1 MRAAPTTT
9 TYLNDFYCLYVAV
22 AYGGV
27 ANPKD
32 SHGCIHRFN
41 AVLKAMTQQRNS
53 LSDRNIAALPFVA
66 SRQEIVR
73 DADLSGFFLLVG
85 ARSKTFMIQGDL
97 RVAGKRQTIRIKVG
111 EVGKITAREARAKAK
126 ALLGSIADGI
136 DPRPKA
142 KPGASV
148 PSNSNDPTLR
158 EAWGRYRD
166 GHMKRKNRSEGTIE
180 NYRDHVERLMSDWLD
195 EPLSRFGEDPALVV
209 VRHEKITKEHG
220 SYIANGCMRT
230 LRAIYNHA
238 RKAARALPADNPV
251 SAVDWNAESRRDTA
265 LGLSDLPGWFA
276 ELAALDNAMRRE
288 FHLFLLF
295 SGHRPDAIKKARIE
309 HLDFKNRV
317 LHIPKPKGGETKA
330 FDIPLS
336 RPMIRCLVR
345 AIRIGRTFYPDQAS
359 EWLFPADSKSG
370 HLAEHKE
377 KRGDLSKW
385 GNELRQTFRT
395 IAQAA
400 GVPELDVH
408 LLMNHSIPGV
418 NAGYI
423 TRNALLRDHLRS
435 QQESISR
442 KILEAAR
449 ADRKGKNSPRGTWPL
464 VGGRD
469 FLSKI
474 LDLTGRRP

>member
-1 MRAAPTTT
+1 
-9 TYLNDFYCLYVAV
+9 
-22 AYGGV
+22 
-27 ANPKD
+27 
-32 SHGCIHRFN
+32 
-41 AVLKAMTQQRNS
+41 
-53 LSDRNIAALPFVA
+53 
-66 SRQEIVR
+66 
-73 DADLSGFFLLVG
+73 
-85 ARSKTFMIQGDL
+85 
-97 RVAGKRQTIRIKVG
+97 
-111 EVGKITAREARAKAK
+111 VGKVSAGEERATLK

-136 DPRPKA
+136 EPRPKA
-142 KPGASV
+142 KVEAKAL
-148 PSNSNDPTLR
+148 SNSSDPALR
-158 EAWGRYRD
+158 EAWERYRD

-195 EPLSRFGEDPALVV
+195 DPLSRFGEDPTLVV
-209 VRHEKITKEHG
+209 ARHEKISKEHG

-276 ELAALDNAMRRE
+276 ELAALDNAIRRE
-288 FHLFLLF
+288 FHLFLLL

-309 HLDFKNRV
+309 HLDIKSRV
-317 LHIPKPKGGETKA
+317 LHIPKPKGGEAKA

-345 AIRIGRTFYPDQAS
+345 GIRIGRTIYPDQAS

-370 HLAEHKE
+370 HIAEHKE

-385 GNELRQTFRT
+385 GNELRQTYRT

-423 TRNALLRDHLRS
+423 TRNKLLRDHLRS
-435 QQESISR
+435 QQEIISR
-442 KILEAAR
+442 KIFDAAC
-449 ADRKGKNSPRGTWPL
+449 ASPKGKNGLRKAWPL
-464 VGGRD
+464 QRSREVVSKMLDQMGRH
-469 FLSKI
+469 
-474 LDLTGRRP
+474 P